1 MPTTSTADDNYVK
14 LRFTVDK
21 SSASDFSDGAMGYS
35 SAMETTFNS
44 EMFIAQDLVATQVN
58 SALDGNGEPVVTD
71 EFPGAVLIDMQGT
84 KNIKSAMVKNKS
96 SSGAVKVVW
105 TGPTS
110 EQKVASGHVTM
121 ADGSPLWYDP
131 NEDVTD
137 PLLIFIPGDSAAT
150 PPVIQEV
157 SFDMGA
163 SNIISVAIDAEQFGQ
178 VKVPAGR
185 YLVLADMQDDSVLAI
200 QGDGE
205 DVPVEIIVFGE

>member
-21 SSASDFSDGAMGYS
+21 SSSSDFSDGSMGYS
-35 SAMETTFNS
+35 SSMETTFNS

-58 SALDGNGEPVVTD
+58 TALDANGEPIVTD

-96 SSGAVKVVW
+96 SSGTVKVVW

-110 EQKVASGHVTM
+110 VQKVASDHTTI

-131 NEDVTD
+131 NEDITD
-137 PLLIFIPGDSAAT
+137 DDFIFIAGDSAAS
-150 PPVIQEV
+150 PPVVQEV
-157 SFDMGA
+157 AFDTGA
-163 SNIISVAIDAEQFGQ
+163 SNKISVAIDAEQFGQ
-178 VKVPAGR
+178 VNVPAER
-185 YLVLADMQDDSVLAI
+185 YLILADMQDDSVLAV

-205 DVPVEIIVFGE
+205 DVPVEIIIFGE